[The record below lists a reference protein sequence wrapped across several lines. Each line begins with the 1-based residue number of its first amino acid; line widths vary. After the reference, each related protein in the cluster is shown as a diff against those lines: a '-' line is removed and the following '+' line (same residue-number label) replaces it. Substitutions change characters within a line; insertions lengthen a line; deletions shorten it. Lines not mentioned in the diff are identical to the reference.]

1 MHYSPKNLLIRLL
14 ALALAFVMPLAT
26 VSSASAQSSLGDRIS
41 SVSQAIWQG
50 LWAGSN
56 GEISST
62 INRPQPAAASAPARP
77 STSATPTPAT
87 SGNYVALGD
96 SVAAGVGL
104 PGTVQVSAD
113 YSRCGRTSQAY
124 PYIVAQQ
131 RNLALSHIAC
141 SGATA
146 GDLYTKQRS
155 GSPNLPS
162 QLSTAFANGKPSL
175 ITITAGANDAHWDY
189 FLRYCYS
196 SDCAN
201 GNVAI
206 AANQGC
212 IPDRLSTISTTNLAN
227 CYLAAMQLKLIGAF
241 WAIHQYSG
249 GDPPTTIVTGYYN
262 PVSAACTTK
271 YPNVTQAEIAWLNA
285 EFTALNAT
293 IRQAAEQYPFVRF
306 VPIDFTGHDICAT
319 DPWIQG
325 IGDRQPFH
333 PTTRGQQHI
342 ATSVLGAL

>member
-1 MHYSPKNLLIRLL
+1 MHYSPNNLLIRLL
-14 ALALAFVMPLAT
+14 ALAIAFIMPLTT

-41 SVSQAIWQG
+41 SVSQSIWQG

-56 GEISST
+56 GEISSSV
-62 INRPQPAAASAPARP
+62 NRPQQPAATTPSRPA
-77 STSATPTPAT
+77 TTPAA

-104 PGTVQVSAD
+104 PGAAQVPAD
-113 YSRCGRTSQAY
+113 YSRCGRTTQAY
-124 PYIVAQQ
+124 PYIVARQ
-131 RNLALSHIAC
+131 RNLALNHIAC

-212 IPDRLSTISTTNLAN
+212 IPDRLSTISTSNLAN

-241 WAIHQYSG
+241 WAIQQYSG
-249 GDPPTTIVTGYYN
+249 GNPPTTIVTGYYN
-262 PVSAACTTK
+262 PVSAACTAK
-271 YPNVTQAEIAWLNA
+271 YPSVTQAEVAWLNA
-285 EFTALNAT
+285 EFAALNTT

-306 VPIDFTGHDICAT
+306 VPVDFTGHDICSS

-325 IGDRQPFH
+325 LGDRQPFH
-333 PTTRGQQHI
+333 PTTRGQQQI
-342 ATSVLGAL
+342 AASVLRVL